1 MILRVGTDGGEIDFR
16 LNSETAEYLG
26 VTDTGELENLWRLDR
41 AVRIGRVRQSRV
53 LDRMQ
58 RTQRRG

>member
-41 AVRIGRVRQSRV
+41 AVLIGRVRQSRV